1 MSGTNG
7 TQTSQAV
14 EQPWPFLEEMQDRQR
29 AIAMHGAEPWNDPV
43 EQRRAVRRR
52 DMEILRLSGMEAA
65 LHVTEYI
72 AGRLPPWKR
81 DALAKVAN
89 PVAALTNL
97 NRSLVQLYL
106 AEERFDESAEERA
119 ARVKAEA
126 EARAKAEAAEAAERA
141 YTASQ
146 VRRAEN
152 KRQVQQTVR
161 AITLTS
167 LRLSFEDR
175 EKILGDLFRD
185 LDAGDAYDCDPA
197 ETIAGLCVRLGVKFD
212 DPAQH
217 AAHYRERKARLVALA
232 RAHLAALTPD
242 ADEPGDDDEA
252 SPGASVTP
260 FAASAKAQG
269 PPN

>member
-1 MSGTNG
+1 MNGTNG
-7 TQTSQAV
+7 TNHSQAV

-65 LHVTEYI
+65 LHVTEFI

-81 DALAKVAN
+81 DALKGIAN
-89 PVAALTNL
+89 PIAALANL

-106 AEERFDESAEERA
+106 AEERFDESAQERA

-126 EARAKAEAAEAAERA
+126 EARAKAEAAEAAERS
-141 YTASQ
+141 YTAGQ

-161 AITLTS
+161 AIMLPS
-167 LRLSFEDR
+167 LRLPFEER
-175 EKILGDLFRD
+175 EKLFAKLFRE
-185 LDAGDAYDCDPA
+185 LDSGDAYDGDPA
-197 ETIAGLCVRLGVKFD
+197 EAVADICLQLRANPN
-212 DPAQH
+212 DPAKQ
-217 AAHYRERKARLVALA
+217 AADYRERKARMVALA

-242 ADEPGDDDEA
+242 PDEPADDDEA

-260 FAASAKAQG
+260 LITSNSQG